1 MIDPPVQ
8 PITFKIK
15 CMIST
20 KAYAA
25 QTVAAT
31 LTPYNFERRDP
42 GPHDVLIDILYCGVC
57 HSDLH
62 FINNDW
68 GFSVYPMVPGHE
80 IIGRVAAVGDHVTK
94 FKPGDMA
101 GVGCLVDS
109 CRECDYCNEGLEQYC
124 QGGNVFTYSAYEKDG
139 KTITQGGYSNKIVTD
154 ERFVLKVSEKLS
166 PAHAAPLL
174 CAGIT
179 TYSPL
184 RHWKVGKGH
193 KIAIIGLGGLG
204 HMAIKF
210 AASFGADVT
219 VLSTSPNKKEDA
231 LKLGA
236 HNFVVTKD
244 EEQVKSVANTFDFI
258 LDTLSASHDYGMY
271 VGMLKV
277 DGTLICVGLPSEPIT
292 VPAFNLVFARKC
304 VAGSLIGGLPET
316 QEMLDYCAEHN
327 IVSDI
332 EVIPIQKIQEAFDRM
347 VKSDIKYR
355 FVIDMASL

>member
-1 MIDPPVQ
+1 MI
-8 PITFKIK
+8 T
-15 CMIST
+15 T

-25 QTVAAT
+25 QSAAAT
-31 LTPYNFERRDP
+31 LTPFNFERRNP
-42 GPHDVLIDILYCGVC
+42 GPHDVEIDILFCGVC
-57 HSDLH
+57 HTDIH
-62 FINNDW
+62 FINNDF
-68 GFSVYPMVPGHE
+68 GMSIYPMVPGHE
-80 IIGRVAAVGDHVTK
+80 IVGRVVSVGNHVKK
-94 FKPGDMA
+94 FKQGDIA

-109 CRECDYCNEGLEQYC
+109 CRDCDYCNEGLEQYC
-124 QGGNVFTYSAYEKDG
+124 ANGGVFTYSGLEKDG
-139 KTITQGGYSNKIVTD
+139 KTVTQGGYSNKIVVD
-154 ERFVLKVSEKLS
+154 ERFVLKVSDKLS

-193 KIAIIGLGGLG
+193 KIGIVGLGGLG

-210 AASFGADVT
+210 AVAFGAEVT
-219 VLSTSPNKKEDA
+219 VLSTSPGKKEDA

-236 HNFVVTKD
+236 HNFVVTTD
-244 EEQVKSVANTFDFI
+244 EEQVKTVASQFNFI
-258 LDTLSASHDYGMY
+258 LDTLSANHDYAMY

-277 DGTLICVGLPSEPIT
+277 DGTLICVGLPSEPIHM
-292 VPAFNLVFARKC
+292 PAFNIVFARKC

-327 IVSDI
+327 ITSDV
-332 EVIPIQKIQEAFDRM
+332 EVIPIQQIQQAYQRM
-347 VKSDIKYR
+347 LKSDVKYR